1 MTGRIMAEQEGRF
14 EGVEEVAE
22 RLLVD
27 PQTVRRWI
35 KSGNLKAYKPGR
47 EYRILS
53 SDLDAFL
60 EARSS
65 PKDRSRPSPEAPEE
79 DSGEERPINRVPPEE
94 LKRRIAHMKRLREHR
109 KHEIEELERERI
121 FDPLVWSSNMEL
133 ADLGLT
139 RLYEEMGISEFVER
153 VNAGREMTSDEVRR
167 LCRKFV
173 REWDALQ
180 HLTHEAR
187 LVAQT
192 AQSRTHYESVKLTSG
207 AEAYLRDNDTQHE
220 VP

>member
-1 MTGRIMAEQEGRF
+1 MMAEQEGRF

-79 DSGEERPINRVPPEE
+79 VSGEERLINRVPPEK
-94 LKRRIAHMKRLREHR
+94 LKKHIAHMKRLKEHR
-109 KHEIEELERERI
+109 KHEMEALEHERI
-121 FDPLVWSSNMEL
+121 YEDPLVWSFNMEL
-133 ADLGLT
+133 ADVGLT
-139 RLYEEMGISEFVER
+139 RRYEEEGIPEFVEG
-153 VNAGREMTSDEVRR
+153 VNAGLRSTSDEVRR
-167 LCRKFV
+167 LCREFV
-173 REWDALQ
+173 REFDALQ

-187 LVAQT
+187 LVAQA
-192 AQSRTHYESVKLTSG
+192 AQSRTYYESAKLHSG
-207 AEAYLRDNDTQHE
+207 VEAHLRDNDTQRD